1 MNSGSEALEEGLQS
15 ILEPYLWEA
24 VSGEEANV
32 NWEEALYSS
41 LMGFIAGGL
50 FEGVDMAIDTAAKVT
65 NRIITKADIGD
76 MDALINPIHT
86 GQGTVLCLDKAQG
99 YGILEQGDEIC
110 LEKHDRRQKVVF
122 IM

>member
-41 LMGFIAGGL
+41 LMGFVTGGL

-65 NRIITKADIGD
+65 NRIITKADIGN
-76 MDALINPIHT
+76 MDALINPIHEVT
-86 GQGTVLCLDKAQG
+86 GVSAEQLHSTLCE
-99 YGILEQGDEIC
+99 YRTEQ
-110 LEKHDRRQKVVF
+110 
-122 IM
+122 